1 MGKPENDW
9 EKELLRVAKEVVE
22 HGWGEVRMT
31 VTTAIGKDIPQ
42 ITISDT
48 TTTRLEKE
56 IPKKKY

>member
-22 HGWGEVRMT
+22 HGWGEVRMI